1 MNCPNCFASTS
12 CHFLLLFP
20 LRYFKVCKAFLQ
32 SQHRG
37 KQAVLSIYESFTC
50 VFTPK
55 NPRFSTKVPNQG
67 SCIFLYLQPDHIC
80 KQYDQ
85 RNGNDGSLQKDHQ
98 QFPEIQ
104 RNFTY
109 KCRGGNFLLKIS
121 ESAEFCDP
129 PCFFR
134 CIGKQSHSASCEMI
148 HFEIEL
154 MPWSD
159 LFPFFIAPI

>member
-1 MNCPNCFASTS
+1 MAMM
-12 CHFLLLFP
+12 
-20 LRYFKVCKAFLQ
+20 
-32 SQHRG
+32 
-37 KQAVLSIYESFTC
+37 VL
-50 VFTPK
+50 
-55 NPRFSTKVPNQG
+55 
-67 SCIFLYLQPDHIC
+67 
-80 KQYDQ
+80 
-85 RNGNDGSLQKDHQ
+85 LQKDHQ

-121 ESAEFCDP
+121 ESAEFCDS